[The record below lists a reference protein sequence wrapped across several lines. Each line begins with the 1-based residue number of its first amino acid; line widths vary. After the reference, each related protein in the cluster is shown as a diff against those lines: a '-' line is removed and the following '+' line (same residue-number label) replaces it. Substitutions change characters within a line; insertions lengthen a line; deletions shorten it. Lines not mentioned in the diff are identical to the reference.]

1 MAKHILLVLGNAVEG
16 RDDEFNHWYSG
27 QHLSDVLK
35 VPGIVSAQRFKYV
48 APAGESVEGPHPEP
62 AHRYI
67 AIYEVDSDDP
77 EAVHANMISRIG
89 TDLLILSDAMDFAKS
104 SVLTMRRSPRS
115 ACQPLFRPHSGPLP
129 MEVTCST
136 TLSH

>member
-1 MAKHILLVLGNAVEG
+1 MAKHILLVLGNAVDG

-35 VPGIVSAQRFKYV
+35 VPGIVSAQRFQYV

-77 EAVHANMISRIG
+77 EAVHANMVSRIG
-89 TDLLILSDAMDFAKS
+89 TDLLILSDSMDFAKS
-104 SVLTMRRSPRS
+104 VAAYYVPITEKR
-115 ACQPLFRPHSGPLP
+115 LP
-129 MEVTCST
+129 AA
-136 TLSH
+136 L